1 MAGIANVE
9 LVGAPFT
16 RNTHLQRGEGLV
28 AFGHMRLSRL
38 VFFYDD
44 QTGEEGFRPAKK
56 IPYPVETLRHIPLSA
71 LVYDHTWA
79 RPTLSTALK
88 EGTSSRFVDTET
100 AIRARGGTLQA
111 APKIDGFAIQETLRA
126 IAEERERKMREV
138 TYGPEV
144 AAVFQGAKKHAE
156 KTSGFAS
163 PRTALDLVKARN
175 RKRYQARRA
184 TIEKKNKEVTFP

>member
-1 MAGIANVE
+1 MATIAQVE
-9 LVGAPFT
+9 LVGVPFT

-28 AFGHMRLSRL
+28 AFGQMRLPRL

-44 QTGEEGFRPAKK
+44 QTGEEGFRSAKK
-56 IPYPVETLRHIPLSA
+56 VPYLVETLEHIPLSA

-79 RPTLSTALK
+79 RPTLSSALK
-88 EGTSSRFVDTET
+88 EGTSSRFVDTNA
-100 AIRARGGTLQA
+100 AIRARGGTLQSL
-111 APKIDGFAIQETLRA
+111 PKVDGFALQATLNA
-126 IAEERERKMREV
+126 IAEERERKKREV

-175 RKRYQARRA
+175 RKRYKARRA
-184 TIEKKNKEVTFP
+184 TIEKKNKEVSFP

>member
-16 RNTHLQRGEGLV
+16 RNTHLQRGEGLI
-28 AFGHMRLSRL
+28 AFGQMRLPRL

-56 IPYPVETLRHIPLSA
+56 VPYPVETLAHIPLSA

-79 RPTLSTALK
+79 RPTLSSALK
-88 EGTSSRFVDTET
+88 EGTSSRFVDTN
-100 AIRARGGTLQA
+100 AVVIARGGTLQSP
-111 APKIDGFAIQETLRA
+111 PKVDGFAIQATLHSLV
-126 IAEERERKMREV
+126 EERERKMREV

-175 RKRYQARRA
+175 RKKYHKREA
-184 TIEKKNKEVTFP
+184 TKQKNNQYLEFP

>member
-28 AFGHMRLSRL
+28 AFGHMRLPRL

-88 EGTSSRFVDTET
+88 EGTSSRFVDTDA
-100 AIRARGGTLQA
+100 AILARGGTLQSL
-111 APKIDGFAIQETLRA
+111 PKVDGFALRA
-126 IAEERERKMREV
+126 TIASLVDEAERKKREV

-144 AAVFQGAKKHAE
+144 AAVFQGAKKHTE

-163 PRTALDLVKARN
+163 SRTALDLVKARN
-175 RKRYQARRA
+175 RKRYIARRA
-184 TIEKKNKEVTFP
+184 TIEKKNREVSFP

>member
-28 AFGHMRLSRL
+28 AFGHMRLPRL

-88 EGTSSRFVDTET
+88 EGVSSRFVDTDA
-100 AIRARGGTLQA
+100 AILARGGTLQSL
-111 APKIDGFAIQETLRA
+111 PKVDGFALRA
-126 IAEERERKMREV
+126 TIASLVDEAERKKREV

-163 PRTALDLVKARN
+163 SRTALDLVKARN
-175 RKRYQARRA
+175 RKRYKARQA
-184 TIEKKNKEVTFP
+184 TIEKKNKEVSFP

>member
-1 MAGIANVE
+1 MATIAQVE
-9 LVGAPFT
+9 LVGVPFT
-16 RNTHLQRGEGLV
+16 RNTNLQRGEGLI
-28 AFGHMRLSRL
+28 AFGQMRLPRI
-38 VFFYDD
+38 VFFYND

-56 IPYPVETLRHIPLSA
+56 VPYPVETLAHIPLSA

-79 RPTLSTALK
+79 RPTLSSALK
-88 EGTSSRFVDTET
+88 EGTSSRFVDTDA
-100 AIRARGGTLQA
+100 AIRARGGTLQSL
-111 APKIDGFAIQETLRA
+111 PKVDGFAIQATLTT

-163 PRTALDLVKARN
+163 PRTALDLIKARN
-175 RKRYQARRA
+175 RKRYKARQA
-184 TIEKKNKEVTFP
+184 TIEKKNKEVSFP

>member
-9 LVGAPFT
+9 LVGVPFT
-16 RNTHLQRGEGLV
+16 RNSHLQRGESLI
-28 AFGHMRLSRL
+28 AFGQMRLTRL
-38 VFFYDD
+38 IFFYDD
-44 QTGEEGFRPAKK
+44 TTGEEGFRAAKN
-56 IPYPVETLRHIPLSA
+56 IHYPVETLRHLPLSA

-79 RPTLSTALK
+79 RPTLSSALK
-88 EGTSSRFVDTET
+88 EGASRRFVDTD
-100 AIRARGGTLQA
+100 AAVIARGGTLQSL
-111 APKIDGFAIQETLRA
+111 PKVDGFTIQETLRA

-156 KTSGFAS
+156 KTGGFS
-163 PRTALDLVKARN
+163 SSRTALDLVKARN